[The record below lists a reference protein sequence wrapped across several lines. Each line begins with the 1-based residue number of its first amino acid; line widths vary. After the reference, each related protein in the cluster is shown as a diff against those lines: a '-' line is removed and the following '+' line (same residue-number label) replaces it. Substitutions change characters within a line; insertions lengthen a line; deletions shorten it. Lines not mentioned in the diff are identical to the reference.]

1 MAFALVE
8 WKGDPKPDC
17 WQVIKTSQIQGS
29 RDGIKEGNVVDA
41 LWKRDEDTSVAEILK
56 LSGRCK
62 FLNMSVNNSMYLFIT
77 HVQVKL
83 IMMFAFF
90 FFQTINRIYIP
101 FEKTNLQN
109 PGESNFQP
117 RESLCPKKS
126 TMGTI

>member
-62 FLNMSVNNSMYLFIT
+62 YLNMSLNNTMYLFIT

-90 FFQTINRIYIP
+90 FFRQ
-101 FEKTNLQN
+101 
-109 PGESNFQP
+109 
-117 RESLCPKKS
+117 
-126 TMGTI
+126 